1 MLIGATMPFKYI
13 KQLGGNKMQKIS
25 YKKLHNL
32 QTKVLRQGVRVI
44 SAVEGSTQ
52 FEDELNR
59 FVDLTNELD
68 KLVEGRSLE
77 DVEAT
82 KEELTVLTRQSV
94 LLLSLYELF
103 EN

>member
-1 MLIGATMPFKYI
+1 
-13 KQLGGNKMQKIS
+13 MQKIS

-32 QTKVLRQGVRVI
+32 QTKILRQGVRVI

-59 FVDLTNELD
+59 FVDLTNEFG
-68 KLVEGRSLE
+68 KLVKGMSLE

-82 KEELTVLTRQSV
+82 KEEWTVLTRQSV
-94 LLLSLYELF
+94 LLSSLYELF